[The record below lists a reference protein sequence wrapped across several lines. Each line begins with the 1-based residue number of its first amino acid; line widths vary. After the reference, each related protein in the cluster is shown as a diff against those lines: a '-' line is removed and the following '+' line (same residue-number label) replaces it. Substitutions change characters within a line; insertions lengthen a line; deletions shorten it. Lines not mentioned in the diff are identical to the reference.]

1 MQTTNRMNQTLK
13 RVLIGVAALI
23 GVMALLFLLAVAA
36 LMQSGF

>member
-36 LMQSGF
+36 LTQSGF

>member
-1 MQTTNRMNQTLK
+1 MKTTHRMNQTLK

-23 GVMALLFLLAVAA
+23 GVMAVLFFLAVAA